1 MRRSQVEN
9 EQDVRNTTASDFTV
23 MIEDLPKHFTKETLQ
38 QRLDEYYSV
47 VQQHIKMPDQDR
59 YPWDNYDGRF
69 TISRFNT
76 ARAYHEVI
84 AAVEQEE
91 EQNPL

>member
-1 MRRSQVEN
+1 
-9 EQDVRNTTASDFTV
+9 
-23 MIEDLPKHFTKETLQ
+23 
-38 QRLDEYYSV
+38 
-47 VQQHIKMPDQDR
+47 MPDQDR